1 MIGKSL
7 GSYKITDVIGEGG
20 MAVVYQAEH
29 VLIGRRVAIKRL
41 LPDRVRDDDLVERF
55 FNEARA
61 AARIQHPGLVEV
73 FDFGHDVDG
82 SAYIVMELLEGESLA
97 KRIARES
104 PLAAATALSIARQ
117 VAAAVHAAHEHG
129 IVHRDLK
136 PENLYL
142 VAEHDAPDG
151 VRVKVL
157 DFGIAKLAPSEDQR
171 SVKTKT
177 GILFGT
183 PRYMAPE
190 QCRNATA
197 VDRRADIYSLGCI
210 LYEMLVGA
218 PPFKYDTWAELVA
231 AHMYEPPPQPSQRD
245 GRIPSDVEAIVLR
258 ALAKQPGDRFPT
270 MLDFANELEISWRV
284 NASGSMPTLQ
294 SLPAGVSAVMAPT
307 TLRTLG
313 EAATQI
319 EPSARIHEI
328 APRRHMVRIAIGF
341 AVAVALGAAVVL
353 YLARDR
359 DPPRRVASERA
370 LPAKP
375 PVVTEAAIA
384 PMPPADATAGGSDNE
399 PDKRVPDD
407 KQAAPAAQVQLTVTS
422 LPPGA
427 EVYRASDGVRI
438 GRTPFHRGFERSDGE
453 LELIVKLVG
462 YRDARVVMST
472 ASDSTETVKLVQL
485 RTRVTKPPEGREQH
499 DRGAPPSNP
508 PGGSATTVL
517 DPYKDL

>member
-7 GSYKITDVIGEGG
+7 GSYKITDIIGEGG

-41 LPDRVRDDDLVERF
+41 LPDMVRDNDLVERF

-104 PLAAATALSIARQ
+104 PLAAAVALSIARQ
-117 VAAAVHAAHEHG
+117 VAAAVHAAHEQG

-177 GILFGT
+177 GVMFGT

-190 QCRNATA
+190 QCRNATS

-210 LYEMLVGA
+210 LYEMLVGT
-218 PPFKYDTWAELVA
+218 PPFTHDNWAELVA
-231 AHMYEPPPQPSQRD
+231 SHMHEPPQRPSQRD
-245 GRIPSDVEAIVLR
+245 GRIPSDVEALVLR
-258 ALAKQPGDRFPT
+258 ALAKQPDDRFPT
-270 MLDFANELEISWRV
+270 MLDFANELEISWRA
-284 NASGSMPTLQ
+284 NASGSMPVLFSPT
-294 SLPAGVSAVMAPT
+294 AGGPAVMAPT
-307 TLRTLG
+307 TPRALG
-313 EAATQI
+313 EAVTQI
-319 EPSARIHEI
+319 APSAHNHEI
-328 APRRHMVRIAIGF
+328 APRRHRTRIARRVG
-341 AVAVALGAAVVL
+341 VAAALGAAVVL
-353 YLARDR
+353 YLAREV
-359 DPPRRVASERA
+359 DPPRRVASE
-370 LPAKP
+370 PAVPARP
-375 PVVTEAAIA
+375 PVVTEPAIA
-384 PMPPADATAGGSDNE
+384 PMPPDGATAGGSASGS
-399 PDKRVPDD
+399 DKRVPDEP
-407 KQAAPAAQVQLTVTS
+407 QPAPAAQVQLTVTS

-453 LELIVKLVG
+453 LELIVKLGG

-472 ASDSTETVKLVQL
+472 ARDSTETVKLAQL
-485 RTRVTKPPEGREQH
+485 RTTKRVPKPPEG
-499 DRGAPPSNP
+499 PSHP

-517 DPYKDL
+517 DPYKDP

>member
-1 MIGKSL
+1 
-7 GSYKITDVIGEGG
+7 
-20 MAVVYQAEH
+20 
-29 VLIGRRVAIKRL
+29 
-41 LPDRVRDDDLVERF
+41 
-55 FNEARA
+55 
-61 AARIQHPGLVEV
+61 
-73 FDFGHDVDG
+73 
-82 SAYIVMELLEGESLA
+82 
-97 KRIARES
+97 
-104 PLAAATALSIARQ
+104 
-117 VAAAVHAAHEHG
+117 
-129 IVHRDLK
+129 
-136 PENLYL
+136 
-142 VAEHDAPDG
+142 
-151 VRVKVL
+151 VKVL

-177 GILFGT
+177 GVLFGT

-218 PPFKYDTWAELVA
+218 PPFKHDTWAELVA
-231 AHMYEPPPQPSQRD
+231 AHLYESPPQPSQRD

-270 MLDFANELEISWRV
+270 MLEFANELEISWRT
-284 NASGSMPTLQ
+284 NTSGPMPALL
-294 SLPAGVSAVMAPT
+294 SSFAGGSVDMAPT

-319 EPSARIHEI
+319 EPSVRVHEI
-328 APRRHMVRIAIGF
+328 APRRHRVWIAIG
-341 AVAVALGAAVVL
+341 VAVALGAAVVL

-370 LPAKP
+370 MPAGP

-384 PMPPADATAGGSDNE
+384 PNPPPDATAGGSDHE
-399 PDKRVPDD
+399 PDKRVPDE

-453 LELIVKLVG
+453 LELIVKLAG
-462 YRDARVVMST
+462 FRNARVVMST
-472 ASDSTETVKLVQL
+472 ARDSTETVKLVQL
-485 RTRVTKPPEGREQH
+485 RTATRVPKPPEGREGRGGREGREEH

-508 PGGSATTVL
+508 GGGSATTVL
-517 DPYKDL
+517 DPYKDQ